1 MASISMGESKWR
13 MLRRGLKK
21 KRFQFDDTRNMS
33 RNDRAHFDWL
43 VKRGFFHAV
52 GEGFYVVTDKGK
64 EAADLGLYEV

>member
-43 VKRGFFHAV
+43 VKHGFIN
-52 GEGFYVVTDKGK
+52 K
-64 EAADLGLYEV
+64 